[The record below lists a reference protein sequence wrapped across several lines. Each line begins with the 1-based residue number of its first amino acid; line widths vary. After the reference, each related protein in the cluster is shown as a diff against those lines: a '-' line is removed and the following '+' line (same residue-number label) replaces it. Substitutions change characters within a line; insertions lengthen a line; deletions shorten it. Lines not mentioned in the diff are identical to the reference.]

1 MHLFLSGKYTVS
13 SFCGFTQLEGEL
25 ARQADRQTKREHI
38 VFSVH
43 CTAARVSD
51 LRLSTCK
58 HE

>member
-1 MHLFLSGKYTVS
+1 MHLFLSGKDTIS
-13 SFCGFTQLEGEL
+13 SFCGFTQFEGKL
-25 ARQADRQTKREHI
+25 ARQADRQTKHKHI
-38 VFSVH
+38 VLSVH